1 MISEIRSYIKSQIAS
16 VDSNLKENPSAF
28 YDNDIGENLID
39 RSYQIEINNIVNNTR
54 TDFREDSIDIVLN
67 IFGFGYRDEIAN
79 YDELLDKSICIRD
92 NIINLKNFTGET
104 TIVNAI
110 ANDIVSEQLPGD
122 DNGFKIN
129 INFTLDIAYSR
140 EE

>member
-1 MISEIRSYIKSQIAS
+1 MIISAIRSYIKSQVQS
-16 VDSNLKENPSAF
+16 VDSNLKENKSAF
-28 YDNDIGENLID
+28 YDGDIGENLID

-79 YDELLDKSICIRD
+79 YDELLDKAICIRN
-92 NIINLKNFTGET
+92 NIINLKNFTGEA

-110 ANDIVSEQLPGD
+110 ANQVVSEKLIGD

-129 INFTLDIAYSR
+129 ITFTFDIAYN
-140 EE
+140 

>member
-1 MISEIRSYIKSQIAS
+1 MIISAIRSYIKSQIQS
-16 VDSNLKENPSAF
+16 VDSNLKENKSAF
-28 YDNDIGENLID
+28 YDGDIGENLID

-79 YDELLDKSICIRD
+79 YDELLDKAICIRN
-92 NIINLKNFTGET
+92 NIINLKNFTGEA

-110 ANDIVSEQLPGD
+110 ANQVVSEKLIGD

-129 INFTLDIAYSR
+129 ITFTFDIAYN
-140 EE
+140 